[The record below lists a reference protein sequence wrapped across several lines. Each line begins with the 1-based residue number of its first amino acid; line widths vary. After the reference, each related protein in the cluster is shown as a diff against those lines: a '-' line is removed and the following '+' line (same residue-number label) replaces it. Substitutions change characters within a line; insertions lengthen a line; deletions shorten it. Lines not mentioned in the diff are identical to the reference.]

1 MATVNLNRITTTIKS
16 VKNIKKFNLNS
27 SSSFIQPFHI
37 PENQIDIESENIVF
51 NENYESFKPLMAYVE
66 NEIIEV
72 PEIFSDFLDLNKY
85 YIYGTV
91 NIYETITILLN
102 RDFLGEGKS
111 DKKEAVET
119 LKNKLLDELSPN
131 YKTFDY
137 KKTFMNKTEILQN
150 LNENPS
156 TMNNDILRYF
166 CDVLKI
172 NCLYIDIETK
182 KYKLFKCF
190 NQEVVVDNIVV
201 IGYNKNILPLVNIR
215 YDKFTYKDLLKI
227 KDYFKEVVTLKKISS
242 YSIAELVELAE
253 NNKIN
258 VKHTETNKK
267 KTKQMLYDELK
278 KIFE

>member
-16 VKNIKKFNLNS
+16 VKNIKKFNLNT

-72 PEIFSDFLDLNKY
+72 PELFSDFLDLNKY

-102 RDFLGEGKS
+102 RDFLGEGNS

-119 LKNKLLDELSPN
+119 LKNKLLDELNPN

-137 KKTFMNKTEILQN
+137 KK
-150 LNENPS
+150 
-156 TMNNDILRYF
+156 
-166 CDVLKI
+166 KI
-172 NCLYIDIETK
+172 HE
-182 KYKLFKCF
+182 
-190 NQEVVVDNIVV
+190 
-201 IGYNKNILPLVNIR
+201 
-215 YDKFTYKDLLKI
+215 
-227 KDYFKEVVTLKKISS
+227 
-242 YSIAELVELAE
+242 
-253 NNKIN
+253 
-258 VKHTETNKK
+258 
-267 KTKQMLYDELK
+267 
-278 KIFE
+278 